1 MTSNVAGCF
10 RLIALCTL
18 LISASCQPSPISST
32 AFSSIPTASTST
44 PFLPQQSSLPPE
56 DLGLSD
62 SHQDQQSTNHDLA
75 TMEDDR
81 EFLYSREELQSI
93 TTSILSGINVRR
105 TAEGLSP
112 LIMHETLKNVA
123 FSRAEDMVAR
133 DYFSHTDPDDGG
145 IPARQLLTASDFSGR
160 LAENL
165 FATTG
170 PLNDVAVKTLEAW
183 FNSPIHRAN
192 LMDPSFRYTGLGL
205 MGDGVWWKVTQVFA
219 EYGP

>member
-1 MTSNVAGCF
+1 MTSNVAGHF
-10 RLIALCTL
+10 RLIALFTL
-18 LISASCQPSPISST
+18 LISSSCQASPTSST
-32 AFSSIPTASTST
+32 TISSIPTPSAAT
-44 PFLPQQSSLPPE
+44 PFMPQQSTLLS
-56 DLGLSD
+56 DDMSLSD
-62 SHQDQQSTNHDLA
+62 SNQRSP
-75 TMEDDR
+75 DR
-81 EFLYSREELQSI
+81 DPAAMVDNGEFPFSREELQSI

-112 LIMHETLKNVA
+112 LIVHETLKDVA

-133 DYFSHTDPDDGG
+133 DYFSHADPGG
-145 IPARQLLTASDFSGR
+145 GSIPARQLLTASGFSGR

-170 PLNDVAVKTLEAW
+170 PLNDVSVKTLEAW
-183 FNSPIHRAN
+183 FNSPMHRAN